1 MAEKGLII
9 KGIGGFYY
17 VEAAGAIYECK
28 ARGLFRKLGVT
39 PTVGDVC
46 EFSVPESG
54 IAVIDSIDERRNCL
68 IRPAVANLDK
78 LFIVASSKLP
88 QPNSL
93 VLDRLTAIAEYND
106 IEPIMVFT
114 KLDLG
119 DVTEI
124 AAVYKKAGLKT
135 VLVNYGTG
143 DGLNELRELMKDCVS
158 AFAGNSGV
166 GKSTLINAIA
176 PQLLLE
182 TGEVSEKLGRGR
194 HTTRNVELFPL
205 PFGGRLADTPGF
217 SSFDIETGM
226 MIKKDELAYC
236 FREFSEYISD
246 CKFTSCAHLCEKG
259 CAVVEAVKRGD
270 IAKSRHESYKALY
283 EEAKNIKEWKKR

>member
-135 VLVNYGTG
+135 VLVNYETG

-236 FREFSEYISD
+236 FREFSDYISD

-283 EEAKNIKEWKKR
+283 EEAKNIKEWEKR

>member
-1 MAEKGLII
+1 MII

-143 DGLNELRELMKDCVS
+143 DGLDELRELMKDCVS

-236 FREFSEYISD
+236 FREFSDYISD

-283 EEAKNIKEWKKR
+283 EEAKNIKEWEKR

>member
-1 MAEKGLII
+1 MIV

-17 VEAAGAIYECK
+17 VEAAGTIYECK
-28 ARGLFRKLGVT
+28 ARGVFRKLGLT

-54 IAVIDSIDERRNCL
+54 IAVIDSIEERRNCL

-88 QPNSL
+88 QPNTL
-93 VLDRLTAIAEYND
+93 VLDRLTAIAEFNN
-106 IEPIMVFT
+106 IEPVMVFT
-114 KLDLG
+114 KLDLA
-119 DVTEI
+119 DVSEI
-124 AAVYKKAGLKT
+124 ADIYRKAGIQT
-135 VLVNYGTG
+135 VLVNYETQE
-143 DGLNELRELMKDCVS
+143 GLDTLKDLMKDCIS

-194 HTTRNVELFPL
+194 HTTRNVELFTL

-236 FREFSEYISD
+236 FSDFAEYITQ

-259 CAVVEAVKRGD
+259 CAVVEAVKQGV
-270 IAKSRHESYKALY
+270 IAKSRHDSYKALY
-283 EEAKNIKEWKKR
+283 EEAKNIKEWERK